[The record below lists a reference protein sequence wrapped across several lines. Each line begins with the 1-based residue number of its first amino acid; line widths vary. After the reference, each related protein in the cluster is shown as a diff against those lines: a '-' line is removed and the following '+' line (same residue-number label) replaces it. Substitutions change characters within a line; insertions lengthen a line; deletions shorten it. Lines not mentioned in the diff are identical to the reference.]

1 MKPFRKTHD
10 LTELINE
17 CVELDNDFQ
26 ILFDMNVDK
35 LTQYAID
42 ARYPEEFYLPD
53 IHEAK
58 EAIEIK
64 KQLKSQKKLEISLL
78 KN

>member
-1 MKPFRKTHD
+1 M
-10 LTELINE
+10 NV
-17 CVELDNDFQ
+17 VELDNEFQ

-42 ARYPEEFYLPD
+42 ARYPQKFFLPD
-53 IHEAK
+53 TPDAK

-64 KQLKSQKKLEISLL
+64 KQLKSQKKL
-78 KN
+78 

>member
-1 MKPFRKTHD
+1 M
-10 LTELINE
+10 
-17 CVELDNDFQ
+17 VELDNDFQ

-42 ARYPEEFYLPD
+42 ARYPQKFFLPD
-53 IHEAK
+53 IPDAK

-64 KQLKSQKKLEISLL
+64 KRLKSQKKL
-78 KN
+78 